1 MKFAS
6 THVRVLIAA
15 TLLSVCP
22 PIVAGQTSS
31 QTPPKVQIGT
41 SLTILSPTRG
51 ADFSRYGSDV
61 LVSIKRNLIASLPDS
76 VKAGQAGLVS
86 VIVQVRPDGTFL
98 NPDPKIVRSSNRDV
112 LDATSV
118 AAVRASGPFPHLP
131 SGFDGATVELKI
143 SFYYN
148 IPTKLNPTPEP
159 AKPDAGA
166 EPPK

>member
-1 MKFAS
+1 MKLVS

-15 TLLSVCP
+15 TLLSACS
-22 PIVAGQTSS
+22 PIAAGQTTP
-31 QTPPKVQIGT
+31 QPPPKVQIGN

-86 VIVQVRPDGTFL
+86 VIVQVRPDGAFL
-98 NPDPKIVRSSNRDV
+98 NPDPKIVRSSNRDA
-112 LDATSV
+112 LDAASV
-118 AAVRASGPFPHLP
+118 AAVRASAPFPHFP

-148 IPTKLNPTPEP
+148 IPTKLNPIPER
-159 AKPDAGA
+159 AKPDAGE